1 MIRSTNSVSMMDTD
15 TLSFQAVT
23 ATARL
28 MITLHKQWIIKLGTS
43 MRLNTHEQRRNE

>member
-1 MIRSTNSVSMMDTD
+1 MIVFKQFLSMMDTN

-28 MITLHKQWIIKLGTS
+28 MITLHKQWIS
-43 MRLNTHEQRRNE
+43 